1 VTSEERFTVRQIS
14 QMVGLTGR
22 QIRSYV
28 SLEILEPA
36 IGLRGRFEFT
46 FQDLVILRSAKVMV
60 DDGVSAVRIHSALLA
75 IKDEQQ
81 DGDPLTTFSIVS
93 AGSAV
98 VVVRGNEKWDP
109 VTGQELLNLD
119 VDHLHENVA
128 ALEQTPDPTPSSE
141 DADEWFSY
149 GDDIDGV
156 DVSEAA
162 AAYRAAIA
170 IDPAH
175 VDARINLGRLLH
187 TEGDLAG
194 AVEQFREAVD
204 LEPENAIGWFNLG
217 VALDQQSRTA
227 EAIAAYGRSI
237 DQDRT
242 LADAHMNIAELY
254 EREGEVEKALQ
265 HLREYRNLVS

>member
-1 VTSEERFTVRQIS
+1 MTSEERFTVRQIS

-28 SLEILEPA
+28 SLEILEPE
-36 IGLRGRFEFT
+36 IGPRGRFEFT
-46 FQDLVILRSAKVMV
+46 FQDLVILRSAKAMV
-60 DDGVSAVRIHSALLA
+60 DDGVPAVRVHSALLA

-93 AGSAV
+93 DGSAV
-98 VVVRGNEKWDP
+98 VVVRGNERWDP
-109 VTGQELLNLD
+109 LTGQELLNLD
-119 VDHLHENVA
+119 LDDLHENVA
-128 ALEQTPDPTPSSE
+128 ALGHTEDPVSSSE

-162 AAYRAAIA
+162 AAYRAAIV

-187 TEGDLAG
+187 AEGDVEG
-194 AVEQFREAVD
+194 ALEQFRAAVD
-204 LEPENAIGWFNLG
+204 LEPDNAIAWFNLG
-217 VALDQQSRTA
+217 IALDQQSNTD
-227 EAIAAYGRSI
+227 EAIEAFGHSI
-237 DQDRT
+237 DHDRT

-254 EREGEVEKALQ
+254 ERQGQVDKALQ